1 MVILS
6 RATPPIDRAR
16 FEAEILPHL
25 DSASNFARW
34 MVRDPGL
41 SEDVVQEAMLRA
53 LTYFA
58 GFRGGDGRAWL
69 LQIVRNTANS
79 MLAQRQSQ
87 PQAASDEAA
96 AMNVADPAHNPEEAA
111 SAMQGAALLAR
122 ALAALPDELR
132 ECLVLRELEEL
143 SYKQISEVVGVPM
156 GTVMSRLWRAR
167 QALLGADAG
176 GAAHAS

>member
-1 MVILS
+1 MVFR
-6 RATPPIDRAR
+6 RATPQIDRAR

-34 MVRDPGL
+34 MVRDPAL

-53 LTYFA
+53 FTYFA

-79 MLAQRQSQ
+79 MLAQRQTQ
-87 PQAASDEAA
+87 IRAASDEEA

-111 SAMQGAALLAR
+111 QATQGAHILAD

-167 QALLGADAG
+167 QALLGAEAG
-176 GAAHAS
+176 VSAHAS